1 MTITVG
7 TPLRLTVKPQSEQQW
22 TGELTAGEKTGKGD
36 TNISQHPDGTFEVYF
51 NPYRPDCYTLI
62 VKFNDKH
69 IPKSPFIVHYIQAPV
84 LEMVEAVPAQLIPQ
98 DTFEVEDKMFTLEA
112 EAESTEVREDKQ
124 ELTNFVGRSTTIQV
138 RPTTE
143 SEWKGEVVAI
153 ATGSRTGP
161 SEVTVTRLPD
171 GTFEVDFKPS
181 EPDHYTLDV
190 KLNDKPIPRNP
201 IIIDYIMPPSYLNKC
216 KIIGL
221 DDLPRVLMINKEV
234 HLTVVTQQ
242 AGSGELEVKADGP
255 SPLELT
261 VVQKEGQKG
270 TSYMYPISFWSLQAE
285 LPLGWESHTFFSS
298 EASGHRYGCDC
309 NHCVW

>member
-1 MTITVG
+1 MAF
-7 TPLRLTVKPQSEQQW
+7 LTTQ
-22 TGELTAGEKTGKGD
+22 
-36 TNISQHPDGTFEVYF
+36 ISQNPDGTFEVCF
-51 NPYRPDCYTLI
+51 NSNDPDRYTLN
-62 VKFNDKH
+62 VKLDDKH
-69 IPKSPFIVHYIQAPV
+69 VPKSPFIVNYIPAPV
-84 LEMVEAVPAQLIPQ
+84 PEVIEAVIAQEVESLPQ
-98 DTFEVEDKMFTLEA
+98 DYLDSFEEEEKPFTLEA
-112 EAESTEVREDKQ
+112 EAESTEMQEDKQ

-138 RPTTE
+138 KPTTE
-143 SEWKGEVVAI
+143 SEQKGEVVAI
-153 ATGSRTGP
+153 ATGSRTGS

-171 GTFEVDFKPS
+171 GTFEVDFNPS

-190 KLNDKPIPRNP
+190 KLNDKPIPRSP
-201 IIIDYIMPPSYLNKC
+201 IIIDYIMPPSYPNKC

-270 TSYMYPISFWSLQAE
+270 TSYMYPISFWSLQ
-285 LPLGWESHTFFSS
+285 
-298 EASGHRYGCDC
+298 
-309 NHCVW
+309 